1 MRRFFARLA
10 NLFRRDRAEHDL
22 SREIESHLGLLE
34 EDFERRGLS
43 PDEAA
48 VAARRSYGGVEQ
60 AKELHRE
67 ARSFVWI
74 EQLFKDIR
82 YGSGNLLRNPGFTVV
97 AVIALA
103 LGIGANATIFGIYN
117 AAALKQLPLADPSRV
132 VRVKRWFGH
141 NEYAYRYN
149 FAYPEYK
156 YLRDHNGSFSGVTA
170 ASSAISV
177 LASIAATPEHLTGYA
192 VSANYFAV
200 LGVKAY
206 IGRTFL
212 LNEDRLPG
220 ANTVVVLGY
229 RLWQRKFESDPNVIG
244 QTINLNGLAYT
255 IVGVAPG
262 DFTGTDVFPT
272 EPGFWAPLSM
282 VDQLD
287 PAFSPAS
294 DPKSNG
300 AWREQ
305 WRDTT
310 HPGFQLLARL
320 KNGVA
325 PAQAQA
331 ETDLL
336 IRRYLAGYRE
346 PEPTI
351 AVTLHRTSHFGN
363 AGESWL
369 HAIAATLLA
378 IVSLVLLVACANV
391 ANMLLARG
399 VARQREIA
407 IRLALGA
414 SRGRV
419 IQQLLTE
426 SLLLSLLG
434 GAAGVL
440 LSAWA
445 GRLLWLSLVT
455 LVPAFRQF
463 GSALNVS
470 PDAQVFVYGLA
481 LSVLTGI
488 FFGLAPALEST
499 RVDLNTAIK
508 QEGSPAGSRLGRS
521 RLRGLLLGA
530 QVTVSVL
537 LLVVSGGL
545 MGGLVSSFAKAADL
559 GFETRDTYLLRAS
572 YGNDPA
578 KASALKQRLRVRLE
592 TVTELSRV
600 AMGWA
605 PLQGTFPVSI
615 ATGKWHGQ
623 STFSTASDSY
633 FETLGIRLLRG
644 RTFTHQEAELGA
656 PVAVVSEST
665 TRRVWPNEDPIGNRF
680 SVRLLDKVTNY
691 EVVGVAKDVR
701 FAAITQVDPLH
712 VYLPTR
718 TSTVPLLSGWL
729 LFRIRGNR
737 DKALAAVQSA
747 VASVDPGL
755 LPQLDLVS
763 LEEGPVALQRGFFRV
778 LASFAGTLAVLSL
791 TLAGV
796 GIYGVMAF
804 LVSQRTREIG
814 IRMALGATLRVVI
827 KSVVIQGLRPVFL
840 GMLAGLTA
848 AAWVTKLEWASD
860 VAPGAGLYSRTFSD
874 PALYGELAL
883 VLGIALLASI
893 VPARRALRVDPA
905 EALRHE

>member
-1 MRRFFARLA
+1 MRRFFARLV
-10 NLFRRDRAEHDL
+10 NLLRRDRAEHDL
-22 SREIESHLGLLE
+22 AREIESHLALLKG
-34 EDFERRGLS
+34 DFERRGLC
-43 PDEAA
+43 PDAAA
-48 VAARRSYGGVEQ
+48 VAARRAYGGVEQ

-74 EQLFKDIR
+74 EQLLKDVR
-82 YGSGNLLRNPGFTVV
+82 FGWGNLLRNPGFTVV
-97 AVIALA
+97 AVVALA
-103 LGIGANATIFGIYN
+103 LGIGANAAIFGIYN
-117 AAALKQLPLADPSRV
+117 AVALKQLPLADPSRV
-132 VRVKRWFGH
+132 ARVKRWFGH

-156 YLRDHNGSFSGVTA
+156 YLRDHTSVFSGLTA
-170 ASSAISV
+170 ASSAISALV
-177 LASIAATPEHLTGYA
+177 SIGASTEHLSGYA
-192 VSANYFAV
+192 VSANYFTD
-200 LGVKAY
+200 LGVSAH

-212 LNEDRLPG
+212 PDEDRLPG

-229 RLWQRKFESDPNVIG
+229 RFWQRRFNGDPNIIG
-244 QTINLNGLAYT
+244 QTIKLNGLAYT
-255 IVGVAPG
+255 IVGVASRE
-262 DFTGTDVFPT
+262 FTGTDVFPT
-272 EPGFWAPLSM
+272 ESSFWAPLSM

-300 AWREQ
+300 VWREQ

-320 KNGVA
+320 KKGVA
-325 PAQAQA
+325 SAQAQA

-336 IRRYLAGYRE
+336 IRRYLASYRE
-346 PEPTI
+346 SEPTTAI
-351 AVTLHRTSHFGN
+351 TLQRTSYFGN
-363 AGESWL
+363 AGDFWL
-369 HAIAATLLA
+369 HALAATLLA

-419 IQQLLTE
+419 TQQLLTE

-445 GRLLWLSLVT
+445 GRLLWASVIT
-455 LVPAFRQF
+455 LVPAFREF

-470 PDAQVFVYGLA
+470 PDAHVFVYGLA
-481 LSVLTGI
+481 LSLFTGI
-488 FFGLAPALEST
+488 LFGLAPALEST

-508 QEGSPAGSRLGRS
+508 QEGSPAGARLGRS

-530 QVTVSVL
+530 QVTVSVS

-545 MGGLVSSFAKAADL
+545 MGGLVSSFAKAANL

-572 YGNDPA
+572 YGDDPT
-578 KASALKQRLRVRLE
+578 KASALKQRLRARLE
-592 TVTELSRV
+592 TLTELSRV

-605 PLQGTFPVSI
+605 PLQGAFPVSMT
-615 ATGKWHGQ
+615 TGKWHGQ
-623 STFSTASDSY
+623 STFSMASDSY

-644 RTFTHQEAELGA
+644 RTFTHQEADIGA

-665 TRRVWPNEDPIGNRF
+665 TRCVWPNEDPIGQHF

-712 VYLPTR
+712 LYLPTK
-718 TSTVPLLSGWL
+718 TSPVPLLSGWL

-755 LPQLDLVS
+755 LPRLDLVS
-763 LEEGPVALQRGFFRV
+763 LEEGPVALQHGFFRV

-814 IRMALGATLRVVI
+814 IRMALGATPRVVI
-827 KSVVIQGLRPVFL
+827 KSVVIQGLRPVVA
-840 GMLAGLTA
+840 GMLAGLAA

-860 VAPGAGLYSRTFSD
+860 VARGAGLYSRMFSD
-874 PALYGELAL
+874 PALYGELGL